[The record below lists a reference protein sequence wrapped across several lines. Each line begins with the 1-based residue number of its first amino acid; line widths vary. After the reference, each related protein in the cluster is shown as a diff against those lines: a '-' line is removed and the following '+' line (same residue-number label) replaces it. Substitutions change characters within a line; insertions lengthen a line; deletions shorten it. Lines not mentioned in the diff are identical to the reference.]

1 MTRHLLVSVLVL
13 GALAG
18 CGPSY
23 SPDTY
28 ASTAAQKAAKVD
40 QGVIVGVRP
49 VGITAS
55 GTTGMVAGA
64 TAGGVAGDQIGTGTA
79 SAFAA
84 IGGSLLG
91 GIAGTAAEHA
101 VADTDA
107 YEYIVRKPNG
117 DLISVTQKDKVPLAL
132 GQKVLVIGGDQAR
145 IVADYTTPMPAK
157 EAAKVAAKPADAPK
171 VADAAKPA
179 DAAEPADGATAA
191 KPADGAKAADAG
203 SAADAASPAKPAAT
217 DVTMPM
223 PAVQPG
229 TAAHPSAVGTAV
241 SAAEAAAKAE
251 MDVAPG
257 TGDAKLVVP
266 GLTQ

>member
-1 MTRHLLVSVLVL
+1 MELVVLIRRLLVSVLVL
-13 GALAG
+13 GALAA

-64 TAGGVAGDQIGTGTA
+64 TAGGVAGAQIGTGTA
-79 SAFAA
+79 SAFSA

-91 GIAGTAAEHA
+91 GLAGTAAEHA

-117 DLISVTQKDKVPLAL
+117 DLISVTQKDKEPLPL

-145 IVADYTTPMPAK
+145 IVADYTTPAPAK
-157 EAAKVAAKPADAPK
+157 EAAKDAPK
-171 VADAAKPA
+171 PSDTAKPTDAAKPA
-179 DAAEPADGATAA
+179 DDVAAA
-191 KPADGAKAADAG
+191 KPADEAA
-203 SAADAASPAKPAAT
+203 AAAAKPAAT
-217 DVTMPM
+217 DSTVPL
-223 PAVQPG
+223 PAIVQG
-229 TAAHPSAVGTAV
+229 AAAHPSVVGTAI
-241 SAAEAAAKAE
+241 SAGEAAARAE
-251 MDVAPG
+251 ADVAPT
-257 TGDAKLVVP
+257 TGEIKPVVP